1 MTPASIKPVFNC
13 VYTDLK
19 TVLIPEMI
27 MRNPTSKRIRLSFA
41 VFSAIL
47 CLFIEAQTAFG
58 QQVSGF
64 ERLNELRRL
73 RYQLQLA
80 DPLHNSDVVV
90 ILSERAISEAAQRLV
105 GLEFLLSKGGVLKL
119 TSVESELKTA
129 AAAIKIRIQ
138 AKSSVT
144 MNLQLTARI
153 NSGEFGG
160 GALRLPLRVTDVK
173 LMNGGFSSLIL
184 RTFFGEWLDPKTW
197 DKKMPEIEIPMEIAE
212 TMRIPA
218 GRFDVAGELPMEI
231 STPEYQAPL
240 KFTVTSLLPLDKRA
254 VVSLRLGQDAPAKA
268 IPVSYAGDGADAN
281 DIDPMALEDE
291 IARMSEG
298 LKSAGDFR
306 AVLSRRLINALLA
319 QMTAAHNADLD
330 IRLKRGRIRS
340 EEVNVIVNVTNYTD
354 VEGGEGRA
362 DLTRLDVESIADGK
376 ITVRLSG
383 QGEVDAR
390 VRGREYGVPYAIS
403 PHMSFSIKDQPL
415 PLEFV
420 GEGKKIFLR
429 AAPGS
434 TLPIDAQFNLK
445 IAGHDV
451 RFDRR
456 SVAQADKWLNRIE
469 LPSFFDREISLP
481 SKIKIDAGGRPRII
495 ESRNLGYTLSNMR
508 VGAKDDAIE
517 INADVGFDRQFDH

>member
-1 MTPASIKPVFNC
+1 MTRL
-13 VYTDLK
+13 YQ
-19 TVLIPEMI
+19 LISEMI
-27 MRNPTSKRIRLSFA
+27 MRNPTSKRIRLAFV
-41 VFSAIL
+41 VFSTIL
-47 CLFIEAQTAFG
+47 CLFIEAHAAFG
-58 QQVSGF
+58 QQISGF
-64 ERLNELRRL
+64 DRLNELRRL
-73 RYQLQLA
+73 RDQLRLT
-80 DPLHNSDVVV
+80 DPLRDSDVLV
-90 ILSERAISEAAQRLV
+90 ILSDRAISEAAKRLV
-105 GLEFLLSKGGVLKL
+105 GLEFLLSKGGMLKL
-119 TSVESELKTA
+119 TSVESDLKTA
-129 AAAIKIRIQ
+129 AAVLKIGIQ
-138 AKSSVT
+138 AKSSVN

-153 NSGEFGG
+153 NSGEFER

-173 LMNGGFSSLIL
+173 LMNGGISSLIL
-184 RTFFGEWLDPKTW
+184 RTLFDEWLDPKTW
-197 DKKMPEIEIPMEIAE
+197 DKKLPEIEIPMEIAE
-212 TMRIPA
+212 TLRVPA
-218 GRFDVAGELPMEI
+218 GRFDVAGDLPMEI

-240 KFTVTSLLPLDKRA
+240 KFAVTSLLALDKRA
-254 VVSLRLGQDAPAKA
+254 VVSLRLNQDSQAKP
-268 IPVSYAGDGADAN
+268 IPVSYVGDIADAN
-281 DIDPMALEDE
+281 AVDPMALEDE

-298 LKSAGDFR
+298 LKSTGDFR

-319 QMTAAHNADLD
+319 SMTAAHKADFD

-340 EEVNVIVNVTNYTD
+340 EEVKVIVNVTNYTD

-362 DLTRLDVESIADGK
+362 DMTQLDIESIADGK
-376 ITVRLSG
+376 VTVRLSG

-390 VRGREYGVPYAIS
+390 LRGREYGVPYAIS

-445 IAGHDV
+445 VAGHDV

-456 SVAQADKWLNRIE
+456 SVAQADKWLNRVE

-481 SKIKIDAGGRPRII
+481 RKIKLDAGGHPHVTEI
-495 ESRNLGYTLSNMR
+495 RNLGYTLSNMR

-517 INADVGFDRQFDH
+517 ITADVKLDQPK

>member
-1 MTPASIKPVFNC
+1 MTRL
-13 VYTDLK
+13 YQ
-19 TVLIPEMI
+19 LISEMT
-27 MRNPTSKRIRLSFA
+27 MRNPTSKRIRLAFV
-41 VFSAIL
+41 VFSTIL
-47 CLFIEAQTAFG
+47 CLFIEAHTAFG
-58 QQVSGF
+58 QQISGF
-64 ERLNELRRL
+64 DRLNELRRL
-73 RYQLQLA
+73 RDQLRLT
-80 DPLHNSDVVV
+80 DPLRDSDVVV
-90 ILSERAISEAAQRLV
+90 ILSERAISEAAKRLV
-105 GLEFLLSKGGVLKL
+105 GLEFLLSKGGVMRL

-129 AAAIKIRIQ
+129 AAVLKIGIQ
-138 AKSSVT
+138 AKSSVN

-153 NSGEFGG
+153 NSGEFER

-173 LMNGGFSSLIL
+173 LMNGGLSSLIL
-184 RTFFGEWLDPKTW
+184 RTLFDEWLDPKTW
-197 DKKMPEIEIPMEIAE
+197 DKKLPEIEIPMEIAE
-212 TMRIPA
+212 TLRVPA
-218 GRFDVAGELPMEI
+218 GRFDVAGDLPMEI

-240 KFTVTSLLPLDKRA
+240 KFAVTSLLALDKRA
-254 VVSLRLGQDAPAKA
+254 VVSLRLNQDAQAKP
-268 IPVSYAGDGADAN
+268 IPVSYVGDIADAN
-281 DIDPMALEDE
+281 AVDPMALEDE

-319 QMTAAHNADLD
+319 SMTAAHKADFD

-340 EEVNVIVNVTNYTD
+340 EEVKVIVNVTNYTD

-362 DLTRLDVESIADGK
+362 DMTQLDIESIADGK
-376 ITVRLSG
+376 VTVRLSG

-390 VRGREYGVPYAIS
+390 LRGREYGVPYAIS

-445 IAGHDV
+445 VAGHDV

-456 SVAQADKWLNRIE
+456 SVAQADKWLNRVE

-481 SKIKIDAGGRPRII
+481 RKIKLDAGGHPHVTEI
-495 ESRNLGYTLSNMR
+495 RNLGYTLSNMR

-517 INADVGFDRQFDH
+517 ITADVKLDQPK

>member
-1 MTPASIKPVFNC
+1 
-13 VYTDLK
+13 
-19 TVLIPEMI
+19 
-27 MRNPTSKRIRLSFA
+27 MRNPTSKRIRLSFV
-41 VFSAIL
+41 VFSTIL
-47 CLFIEAQTAFG
+47 CLFIEAHTAFG
-58 QQVSGF
+58 QQISGF
-64 ERLNELRRL
+64 DRLNELRRL
-73 RYQLQLA
+73 RDQLQLN
-80 DPLHNSDVVV
+80 DPLRDSDVVV
-90 ILSERAISEAAQRLV
+90 ILSERSISEAAKRLV

-129 AAAIKIRIQ
+129 AAVLKIGIQ

-153 NSGEFGG
+153 NSGEFER

-173 LMNGGFSSLIL
+173 LMNGGLSSLIL
-184 RTFFGEWLDPKTW
+184 RTLFDEWLDPKTW
-197 DKKMPEIEIPMEIAE
+197 DKKLPEIQIPMEIAE
-212 TMRIPA
+212 TLRVPA
-218 GRFDVAGELPMEI
+218 GRFDVAGDLPMEI

-240 KFTVTSLLPLDKRA
+240 KFAVTSLLALDKRA
-254 VVSLRLGQDAPAKA
+254 VVSLRLNQDSPAKP
-268 IPVSYAGDGADAN
+268 IPASYVGDIADAN
-281 DIDPMALEDE
+281 AVDPMALEDE

-298 LKSAGDFR
+298 LKPAGDFR
-306 AVLSRRLINALLA
+306 AVLSRRLINALLGN
-319 QMTAAHNADLD
+319 MTGAHNADFD

-340 EEVNVIVNVTNYTD
+340 EEVKVIVNVTNYTD

-362 DLTRLDVESIADGK
+362 DVTQLDVESIADGK
-376 ITVRLSG
+376 VTVRLSG

-390 VRGREYGVPYAIS
+390 LRGREYGVPYAIS
-403 PHMSFSIKDQPL
+403 PHMSFSIKNQPL

-445 IAGHDV
+445 VAGHDV

-456 SVAQADKWLNRIE
+456 SVAQADKWLNRVE

-481 SKIKIDAGGRPRII
+481 RKIKLDAGGHPHIT

-517 INADVGFDRQFDH
+517 ITADVKLDQPK

>member
-1 MTPASIKPVFNC
+1 
-13 VYTDLK
+13 
-19 TVLIPEMI
+19 
-27 MRNPTSKRIRLSFA
+27 MRNPTSKRIRLAFA

-47 CLFIEAQTAFG
+47 CLFIEAQTVFC
-58 QQVSGF
+58 QQISGF

-73 RYQLQLA
+73 RYQLQLS
-80 DPLHNSDVVV
+80 DPLRDSDVVV

-105 GLEFLLSKGGVLKL
+105 GLEFLLSKGGTLKL
-119 TSVESELKTA
+119 TSVQSELKTA
-129 AAAIKIRIQ
+129 AATLKIRIQ

-153 NSGEFGG
+153 NSGEFDR

-173 LMNGGFSSLIL
+173 LLNGGFSSLIL
-184 RTFFGEWLDPKTW
+184 RTLFGEWLDPKTW
-197 DKKMPEIEIPMEIAE
+197 DKKMPDIEIPMEIAE

-240 KFTVTSLLPLDKRA
+240 KFTVTSLLALDKRA
-254 VVSLRLGQDAPAKA
+254 VVSLRLGQDAPAKTM
-268 IPVSYAGDGADAN
+268 PVSYVGDGADAK

-319 QMTAAHNADLD
+319 QVTAAHNADFD

-340 EEVNVIVNVTNYTD
+340 EEVSVIVNVTNYTD

-362 DLTRLDVESIADGK
+362 DVTRLGVESIADGK

-383 QGEVDAR
+383 QGDVDAR
-390 VRGREYGVPYAIS
+390 LRGREYGVPYAIS

-429 AAPGS
+429 AAPGA

-481 SKIKIDAGGRPRII
+481 SKIRVDSGGRPRII

-517 INADVGFDRQFDH
+517 INADIGFERNFDH

>member
-1 MTPASIKPVFNC
+1 MSRL
-13 VYTDLK
+13 YQ
-19 TVLIPEMI
+19 LISEMI
-27 MRNPTSKRIRLSFA
+27 MRIPTSKRIRLAFA
-41 VFSAIL
+41 VFSTIL
-47 CLFIEAQTAFG
+47 CLFIEAHTAFG
-58 QQVSGF
+58 QQISGF
-64 ERLNELRRL
+64 DRMNELRRL
-73 RYQLQLA
+73 RDQLQLV
-80 DPLHNSDVVV
+80 DPLRDSDVLV
-90 ILSERAISEAAQRLV
+90 ILSERAISEAAKRLV

-129 AAAIKIRIQ
+129 AAIFKIGVQ

-153 NSGEFGG
+153 NSGEFAR

-173 LMNGGFSSLIL
+173 LMNGGLSSLIL
-184 RTFFGEWLDPKTW
+184 KTLFDEWLDPRTW
-197 DKKMPEIEIPMEIAE
+197 DKKLPEIEIPMEIAE
-212 TMRIPA
+212 TLRVPA
-218 GRFDVAGELPMEI
+218 GRFDVAGDLPMEI

-240 KFTVTSLLPLDKRA
+240 KFAVTSLFALDKRA
-254 VVSLRLGQDAPAKA
+254 VVSLRLNQDAPAKP
-268 IPVSYAGDGADAN
+268 IPASYAGDIADAN
-281 DIDPMALEDE
+281 AADPMALEDE

-306 AVLSRRLINALLA
+306 AVLSRRLINALLGN
-319 QMTAAHNADLD
+319 MTAAHNADFD
-330 IRLKRGRIRS
+330 IRLKSGRIRS
-340 EEVNVIVNVTNYTD
+340 EEVKVIVNVTNYTD

-362 DLTRLDVESIADGK
+362 DVTRLDVESIADGK
-376 ITVRLSG
+376 VTVRLSG

-390 VRGREYGVPYAIS
+390 LRGREYGVPYAIS

-456 SVAQADKWLNRIE
+456 SVAQADKWLNRVE

-481 SKIKIDAGGRPRII
+481 RKIKLDAGGHPHIT

-517 INADVGFDRQFDH
+517 ITADVKLDQPK